1 MIRPKLVLRRETLRV
16 ESYPTT
22 PNPALAQDASR
33 LWYTNTRPVPEPG
46 PGATIA

>member
-1 MIRPKLVLRRETLRV
+1 MSKSKLVLRRETLRV

-22 PNPALAQDASR
+22 PNPALENAYSR
-33 LWYTNTRPVPEPG
+33 LWYTNTRPVEPG

>member
-1 MIRPKLVLRRETLRV
+1 MSKSKLVLRRETLRV

-22 PNPALAQDASR
+22 PNPAWENAYSR
-33 LWYTNTRPVPEPG
+33 LWYTNTRPMEPG

>member
-1 MIRPKLVLRRETLRV
+1 MRKSKLVLRRETLRV

-22 PNPALAQDASR
+22 PNPAWENAYSR
-33 LWYTNTRPVPEPG
+33 LWYTNTQPMEPG

>member
-1 MIRPKLVLRRETLRV
+1 MSKSKLVLRRETLRV

-22 PNPALAQDASR
+22 PNPAWENAYSR
-33 LWYTNTRPVPEPG
+33 LWYTNTRPVEPS